1 MGASI
6 DEFLDCKGV
15 ACPVP
20 IVRLS
25 RAMKGMEPGKTLRVE
40 ATDDAFPADL
50 EAWLSTRTDCLIS
63 LEIQGGVQA
72 AVIRKSET

>member
-1 MGASI
+1 MGVST

-25 RAMKGMEPGKTLRVE
+25 RAMKGMGPGKTLRVE

-50 EAWLSTRTDCLIS
+50 EAWLSTRTDKLVS
-63 LEIQGGVQA
+63 LEIHGGVQA
-72 AVIRKSET
+72 AVIQKSQ